1 MHNTQKL
8 FQEEDK
14 SQKKGSEN
22 EKISIDAKIEKYR
35 KASLTLKKID
45 KLVKDIASMEKK
57 LEQAKEKLGKL
68 TEEL

>member
-22 EKISIDAKIEKYR
+22 EEISIDAKIEKFR
-35 KASLTLKKID
+35 KASFALKKID

-57 LEQAKEKLGKL
+57 LEQAKEKLKKL